1 MQKKLLFLGAKPKFE
16 RLTRAAPVST
26 RWQVEFAASGP
37 CAMEKLGKQKYD
49 IVVSD
54 RQVDNQDADRM
65 LRAIGASF
73 PAVAR
78 LALTDMSPMDAR
90 RASSLV
96 SLQLISE
103 SVANPAFEQILER
116 SSALYAIVTNDRV
129 RDLVGRLDS
138 LPSVPRTF
146 FELQKLAA
154 DPDSGAAD
162 IARAVQLDPALS
174 LKVLQVV
181 NSVQFGLRRS
191 ISSLPHAVS
200 YLGVEL
206 LKAIVLSAH
215 ILSCAERTR
224 VRGFCLESFQDYSL
238 RIGRLAQQFLSG
250 RGQGEEAFTAAL
262 LQNVGLLVLAMRH
275 PEGLTAALLRT
286 AESGESPELV
296 ERELLGVTHAE
307 VGAYLLWSWGIPF
320 AILETVAFHHQ
331 PHMLSGT
338 ALEIVGA
345 VQVADALWGALGCG
359 ESAPIL
365 DTSTLER
372 ANLVSEVPRWRGIVE
387 DAVRSAHAE

>member
-1 MQKKLLFLGAKPKFE
+1 MQKKLLFVGAKPQFE
-16 RLTRAAPVST
+16 RLTRAAPVSE
-26 RWQVEFAASGP
+26 RWRVEFASSAPS
-37 CAMEKLGKQKYD
+37 ALERLGEQDFD
-49 IVVSD
+49 IIVSD
-54 RQVDNQDADRM
+54 RRVGNQDADRL

-78 LALTDMSPMDAR
+78 LALTDMSPIDAR

-96 SLQLISE
+96 SLQLIS
-103 SVANPAFEQILER
+103 SSAPVGNLEQILEQ
-116 SSALYAIVTNDRV
+116 SAALHAIVTNPRV
-129 RDLVGRLDS
+129 QRVVGKLDS

-154 DPDSGAAD
+154 DPDSSSAE

-215 ILSCAERTR
+215 IFSCAERVR
-224 VRGFCLESFQDYSL
+224 VRGFCLEAFQDYAL
-238 RIGRLAQQFLSG
+238 RIGRLAQQFLSN
-250 RGQGEEAFTAAL
+250 RGQGEEAFTSAL
-262 LQNVGLLVLAMRH
+262 LQNVGLLVLAMKQ
-275 PEGLTAALLRT
+275 PDGLTESLLRT
-286 AESGESPELV
+286 AETGEPPELV

-320 AILETVAFHHQ
+320 SILETVAFHHQ
-331 PHMLSGT
+331 PDMLTGS
-338 ALEIVGA
+338 ALEIVSA
-345 VQVADALWGALGCG
+345 VQVADTLWGSLGCG
-359 ESAPIL
+359 EASPTL
-365 DTSTLER
+365 DTATLER
-372 ANLVSEVPRWRGIVE
+372 ADLLAEVPRWREIVE
-387 DAVRSAHAE
+387 EAVRAAES